1 MPVLSCLL
9 FIGLMRVRDALLA
22 QLADLNKQKPRGKS
36 DENLIAE
43 VARLDSAITIAKDD
57 LVRCFLL

>member
-1 MPVLSCLL
+1 M
-9 FIGLMRVRDALLA
+9 A

-43 VARLDSAITIAKDD
+43 VARLESAITVAKDD
-57 LVRCFLL
+57 LVNVDVFHGCLSLTHSSGV